1 MKVTNPP
8 PDNPLL
14 SLTVN
19 ILLPVMILNKGGHYL
34 TPQLTLLVALCF
46 PLIYGAQ
53 DWIRRRHKNYV
64 SLLGLVNI
72 MITGSLALGGLNGI
86 WFAFKEAVL
95 PSILGF
101 LVLGSAWTK
110 SPAAKLLF
118 CNPHVL
124 NMSLIEERLLATARE
139 LDFQRILRQTTL
151 WLSLS
156 FFISA
161 GANFTL
167 GLRIFEAIDSHLS
180 PEEQMKIL
188 NGQLAH
194 MTWMAFAMVA
204 LPLMLFSG
212 ILIYLFLKRVSALI
226 EVPVDALMKS

>member
-1 MKVTNPP
+1 MTPQKP
-8 PDNPLL
+8 PDNPLT
-14 SLTVN
+14 SLVVN
-19 ILLPVMILNKGGHYL
+19 ILLPVIILNKGSHYVN
-34 TPQLTLLVALCF
+34 PKLTLLIALCF
-46 PLIYGAQ
+46 PLGYGLH
-53 DWIRRRHKNYV
+53 DYLRNKHKNYV

-72 MITGSLALGGLNGI
+72 MLTGSLALMSLNGI

-95 PSILGF
+95 PSILGA

-110 SPAAKLLF
+110 RPAAQMLF

-124 NMSLIEERLLATARE
+124 NMSLIEEKLAALAKQTEFGRLLKS
-139 LDFQRILRQTTL
+139 TTL

-161 GANFTL
+161 CANFTL
-167 GLRIFEAIDSHLS
+167 ALHIFEKIDANLS
-180 PEEQMKIL
+180 QTEQMTIL

-204 LPLMLFSG
+204 LPLMVFSG
-212 ILIYLFLKRVSALI
+212 ILIYYFLKQVSKMI
-226 EVPVDALMKS
+226 GEPVDALMKT